1 MKVNK
6 SLFNDYQALINS
18 VSETSELTNETLH
31 YISEIDI
38 YEGYSEAVANQ
49 LFQKKYVCEFI
60 RISLC
65 NGTNIPYR
73 QDDVLLAI
81 EANKAKFLDER
92 NQFLKMRESICGSD
106 YSTLKSYS
114 FLFDRSCPL
123 LTKTELYSI
132 NKLTGNDLKTL
143 SFVCPELVDEK
154 SSEFLADFLNRKYH
168 KNTEAFEILRWI
180 AALSKDVAKKF
191 FYLLDFEKIPYRAFS
206 KTKKA
211 LIKNWFADILGLT
224 TNGGKIKFMQ
234 ATGFIEEDWEAE
246 MLEDLR
252 SDKALCKAYMDLV
265 NGSKKISAH
274 TIKCLVALDVFYPM
288 SGLVIDKFFE
298 NHNYEHYIITKTLSD
313 GYFTME
319 TGEKE
324 EILWPVYI
332 AIFSGTKYPKTR
344 EYMRR
349 NQDFLRRIQAN
360 RDYKDFS
367 EEARLQLV
375 SINQDEE
382 SLEDVLE
389 YGDDFALKYYCQIQG
404 FKDWEAATA
413 FVEIVI
419 HNELLRSSQELY
431 EHTHDKLLDGRLKFK
446 YTMNRKKR

>member
-1 MKVNK
+1 MNE

-18 VSETSELTNETLH
+18 VSETSELSDETLH
-31 YISEIDI
+31 YISMIGI
-38 YEGYSEAVANQ
+38 YEGYSETVANQ
-49 LFQKKYVCEFI
+49 LFQKKYVYEFI
-60 RISLC
+60 RISLSH
-65 NGTNIPYR
+65 GAKIPYN
-73 QDDVLLAI
+73 QEVVLLAI
-81 EANKAKFLDER
+81 EANIAKFRAER
-92 NQFLKMRESICGSD
+92 NMFLGMRESICRSD

-143 SFVCPELVDEK
+143 SFVCPELVNEK

-168 KNTEAFEILRWI
+168 KNTEAFEILQWI
-180 AALSKDVAKKF
+180 AALSKDVAKII
-191 FYLLDFEKIPYRAFS
+191 FYLLDFGMIPYRAFS

-224 TNGGKIKFMQ
+224 TNGGKIKYMQ

-265 NGSKKISAH
+265 NGSKKISNH
-274 TIKCLVALDVFYPM
+274 TIKCLVDLDVFYPM
-288 SGLVIDKFFE
+288 SGLVIDRLFE
-298 NHNYEHYIITKTLSD
+298 TQNYRPYVIIKTLSD

-319 TGEKE
+319 PGERG

-332 AIFSGTKYPKTR
+332 AIFSGTKYLKTR
-344 EYMRR
+344 EYMGR

-360 RDYKDFS
+360 RDYNGFS
-367 EEARLQLV
+367 EETRLQLV
-375 SINQDEE
+375 SINQDKE
-382 SLEDVLE
+382 SLENVLE

-404 FKDWEAATA
+404 FVDWEAAAA

-431 EHTHDKLLDGRLKFK
+431 KHTHDKLLDGRLKFK
-446 YTMNRKKR
+446 YTMNRKKL